1 MKKTVFL
8 FVSLLVAV
16 SAMAKDIRKVI
27 VTTTPKMHCEACE
40 NKIKG
45 NIRFEKGVKMI
56 ETDIEKQTVTIT
68 YDADKTTV
76 EKLVKGFGKF
86 GYEARELKACD
97 KDAAGRQGNGY
108 CCDKP
113 RK

>member
-45 NIRFEKGVKMI
+45 NLRFVS
-56 ETDIEKQTVTIT
+56 
-68 YDADKTTV
+68 TT
-76 EKLVKGFGKF
+76 
-86 GYEARELKACD
+86 
-97 KDAAGRQGNGY
+97 
-108 CCDKP
+108 
-113 RK
+113 